1 MGIKVQKASFS
12 YNRQS
17 NLVLDEI
24 NLKILDDRITGIIGN
39 NASGKSTLLK
49 LMSGLILPT
58 KGKVVIEDMILS
70 RKSNLSEIESIKNK
84 TGYLP
89 QILEE
94 SISNETVKN
103 EILAQLE
110 ELNVD
115 FTDIDNRIKE
125 VFNVL
130 GLQEQYLDEYMYLL
144 SNGEQRKVAIACI
157 LIYNPSIIILDE
169 PTIGLD
175 CNSKKSLINYLTK
188 IKKLQN
194 KTIVIASND
203 IDFINRI
210 SDDVVVL
217 ETGKVI
223 KSENKNEI
231 FRDVKFFEQHN
242 MSVPQIVAFEDLVL
256 NEKGIRLG
264 YRDDISDL
272 VKDILRKC

>member
-84 TGYLP
+84 AGYLP